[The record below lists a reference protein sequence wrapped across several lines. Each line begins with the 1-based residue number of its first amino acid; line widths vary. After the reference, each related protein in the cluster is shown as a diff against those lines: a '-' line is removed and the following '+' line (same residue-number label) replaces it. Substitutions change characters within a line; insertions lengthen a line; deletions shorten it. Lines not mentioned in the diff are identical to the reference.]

1 MILKTCTKEK
11 FFGKIHLK
19 AIRDTFFQYVVC
31 NQGRDGVRHERKGE
45 NSIFFIQ
52 STPQSLI

>member
-19 AIRDTFFQYVVC
+19 AIRDIFFQYVVC

-45 NSIFFIQ
+45 D
-52 STPQSLI
+52 